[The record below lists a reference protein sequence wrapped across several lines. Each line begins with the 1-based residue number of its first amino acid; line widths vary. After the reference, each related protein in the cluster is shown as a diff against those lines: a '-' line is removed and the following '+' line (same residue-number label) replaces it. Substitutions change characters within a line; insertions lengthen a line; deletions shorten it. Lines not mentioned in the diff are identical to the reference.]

1 VLQKVLMNL
10 MSRQR
15 IPDHIVISAVEP
27 ADIPEIDHN
36 AANVRSVFGSA
47 GLTSQRN
54 RSMSSV
60 INTADLIA
68 FIDDDVIVG
77 HDYFLNME
85 SIFARDDSVV
95 GVTGEVIADGAS
107 SLGFTFEEGLRLA
120 QQYSR
125 REKPAS
131 VLHET
136 RGTYG
141 CNMAFRTASIGSLR
155 FDERLPLYGWQDDLD
170 FCEALRHS
178 GRIAWMNLIWEFTLA
193 QHASRKR
200 GSARIF
206 ADHQSGL
213 YR

>member
-1 VLQKVLMNL
+1 
-10 MSRQR
+10 
-15 IPDHIVISAVEP
+15 
-27 ADIPEIDHN
+27 
-36 AANVRSVFGSA
+36 
-47 GLTSQRN
+47 
-54 RSMSSV
+54 MSSV

-131 VLHET
+131 V
-136 RGTYG
+136 R
-141 CNMAFRTASIGSLR
+141 
-155 FDERLPLYGWQDDLD
+155 P
-170 FCEALRHS
+170 
-178 GRIAWMNLIWEFTLA
+178 
-193 QHASRKR
+193 
-200 GSARIF
+200 ARN
-206 ADHQSGL
+206 
-213 YR
+213 